1 MYDILIKRGKYPDF
15 EAGTFIE
22 GNVAIIGDKIVAI
35 GDVEG
40 DAKRVIDATG
50 RVVSPG
56 FIDIHMHE
64 EQFLEDGEKYIIS
77 ELMLLMGVTTALGG
91 NCGVNRQDV
100 KVFREVIERL
110 GGAPINYMV
119 LAGYNSERVKM
130 GVGRH
135 EPATDEQIEALTEKL
150 RSEVED
156 GAYGISFGVEY
167 DPGMPYEEVM
177 KVLKGMPQEDLF
189 VSMHYRDDSTGAI
202 DSINEMISFAKES
215 GKRFQIS
222 HLSSCSCMGQME
234 EAMPLIN
241 KAIAENPRLDYDT
254 YPYNAFSTEIGTAVF
269 EDGCFE
275 QWGKGPED
283 LFMTSGKYKN
293 QFCTMETFKEIRR
306 DDPHV
311 RLVAF
316 VMNEHEIAEA
326 IANPSCGMIGSDGGV
341 NRNAGHPRT
350 SGTFPRVLGKYVRED
365 KVISL
370 IDALRKMTW
379 APAKRLDLTQKGRIA
394 VGCDA
399 DITIFDPETIKDGS
413 TFENIFIKPVGIDAV
428 IVNGQLAVDHN
439 EIVNARA
446 GEFMPGPCTKK

>member
-1 MYDILIKRGKYPDF
+1 MYDILIKGGKYPDF

-22 GNVAIIGDKIVAI
+22 GNVAISNGKIVAV
-35 GDVEG
+35 GSVDGE
-40 DAKRVIDATG
+40 AKRVIDATG

-100 KVFREVIERL
+100 KVFRDVIQRL
-110 GGAPINYMV
+110 GGAPVNYMV
-119 LAGYNSERVKM
+119 LAGYNSERNKI

-135 EPATDEQIEALTEKL
+135 EPATEEQIDQLIAKL
-150 RSEVED
+150 RSEVEG

-177 KVLKGMPQEDLF
+177 RVLKGMPQEDLF

-202 DSINEMISFAKES
+202 PSIKEMISFAKES

-234 EAMPLIN
+234 EAMPMIN
-241 KAIAENPRLDYDT
+241 AAVAENPRLDYDT

-275 QWGKGPED
+275 QWGKGPEN
-283 LFMTSGKYKN
+283 LFMTCGKYKN
-293 QFCTMETFKEIRR
+293 QFCTEETFKEIRR
-306 DDPHV
+306 DDPSV
-311 RLVAF
+311 RIVAF
-316 VMNEHEIAEA
+316 VMNEEEIAEA
-326 IANPSCGMIGSDGGV
+326 ISNPSCGMIGSDGGV
-341 NRNAGHPRT
+341 NRNSGHPRA

-370 IDALRKMTW
+370 IDALRKMTLT
-379 APAKRLDLTQKGRIA
+379 PANRLELDKKGRIA
-394 VGCDA
+394 VDCDA
-399 DITIFDPETIKDGS
+399 DITIFDPETIKEGS

-428 IVNGQLAVDHN
+428 IVGGQMAVDHN

-446 GEFMPGPCTKK
+446 GKFIPGPYTK

>member
-1 MYDILIKRGKYPDF
+1 MYDILIKGGKYPDF

-22 GNVAIIGDKIVAI
+22 GNVAINDGKIVAV
-35 GDVEG
+35 GPVDGE
-40 DAKRVIDATG
+40 AKKVIDATG

-100 KVFREVIERL
+100 KVFRDVIQRL
-110 GGAPINYMV
+110 GGAPVNYMV
-119 LAGYNSERVKM
+119 LAGYNSERNKI

-135 EPATDEQIEALTEKL
+135 EPATEEQIDQLIEKL
-150 RSEVED
+150 RSEVEG

-177 KVLKGMPQEDLF
+177 RVLKGMPQEDLF
-189 VSMHYRDDSTGAI
+189 VSMHYRDDSTG
-202 DSINEMISFAKES
+202 SIPSIKEMISFAKES

-222 HLSSCSCMGQME
+222 HLSSCCCMGQMA
-234 EAMPLIN
+234 EAMPMIN
-241 KAIAENPRLDYDT
+241 AAVAENPRLDYDT

-275 QWGKGPED
+275 QWGKGPEN
-283 LFMTSGKYKN
+283 LFMTCGKYKN
-293 QFCTMETFKEIRR
+293 QFCTEETFKEIRR
-306 DDPHV
+306 DDPSV
-311 RLVAF
+311 RIVAF
-316 VMNEHEIAEA
+316 VMNEEEIAEA

-341 NRNAGHPRT
+341 NRNSGHPRA

-370 IDALRKMTW
+370 IDALRKMTLT
-379 APAKRLDLTQKGRIA
+379 PANRLELDKKGRIA
-394 VGCDA
+394 VDCDA
-399 DITIFDPETIKDGS
+399 DITIFDPETIKEGS

-428 IVNGQLAVDHN
+428 IVGGQMAVDHN

-446 GEFMPGPCTKK
+446 GKFIPGPYTK